1 MTGDLRSTSYSSMR
15 GGLVEFRRRIT
26 AVQKHTMIHQFCK
39 PVWKMWIQEAAIA
52 GYIPISSA
60 QLVSEPKLARAD
72 WVPPRWEWVD
82 PLKDLKAE
90 QLAVECG
97 FKARSDVIVSTGAD
111 PVEVDR
117 RIARD
122 RSREA
127 ELGIVF
133 GPASD
138 FTDPTNDGGQNGQF

>member
-1 MTGDLRSTSYSSMR
+1 
-15 GGLVEFRRRIT
+15 
-26 AVQKHTMIHQFCK
+26 
-39 PVWKMWIQEAAIA
+39 MWIQEAAIA